1 MRGHDEKSAVGKPP
15 LRSEVGR
22 GGGEVGRGR
31 ALGELGRGLALGFG
45 VECGGQR
52 GCGCSPGEN
61 FRGPTLSARI
71 GSSRR
76 RDGEC
81 AVMMK
86 NRRLGNRRSVRKSDG
101 AVKRSLIT
109 LFSDL
114 SHTCCRPRFGFP
126 GFQGRGVERSHLT
139 PAMGAPDPALGA
151 QCALKMRRTT
161 VFCRS
166 PLAGDCTFYR
176 VTPS

>member
-1 MRGHDEKSAVGKPP
+1 MKMVRAKGSMEWGAATVRGMVAEMKRKAV
-15 LRSEVGR
+15 
-22 GGGEVGRGR
+22 
-31 ALGELGRGLALGFG
+31 GELGRALALGFG

-52 GCGCSPGEN
+52 GCGCFPGEN

-101 AVKRSLIT
+101 VVKRSLIT
-109 LFSDL
+109 LFSDSFFL
-114 SHTCCRPRFGFP
+114 IS
-126 GFQGRGVERSHLT
+126 LT
-139 PAMGAPDPALGA
+139 PGADPVLVSRGFKAVVSNVH
-151 QCALKMRRTT
+151 T
-161 VFCRS
+161 
-166 PLAGDCTFYR
+166 
-176 VTPS
+176 